1 MLQSTPVKLLHRAR
15 AFILG
20 TVTWRFYR
28 ERTLQYHYYCATV
41 SAVRLH
47 SDSIATERAT

>member
-47 SDSIATERAT
+47 SDCIATERAT